1 MLESQ
6 IVLTDKDRE
15 ELTPLLHASQAAR
28 ALMPEEVLLK
38 LDLLAKEQQ
47 EGGFKEFENIIE
59 ESLSFIETK

>member
-15 ELTPLLHASQAAR
+15 ELTPLLYASQAAR
-28 ALMPEEVLLK
+28 ALMPKEVLLK